1 MTGNLPQ
8 ASIADCVAFVSWMER
23 RLLLA
28 GRGDEIS
35 TSTNKPDGQFW
46 LGRLAPEDQIN
57 STSAQDRLNRME
69 PCAIGIRVLLK
80 EEGPWTFD
88 VRVRMRAWIATD
100 RVNWN
105 KSPEVDETIRITA
118 TDAAQQTFG
127 AKELQAALKAAVGSD
142 VLRAE
147 IRIEIEESHEGLEM
161 LIQVV
166 NTSPMPD
173 NVPDR
178 QIKDRRLYEVS
189 IAIDGLDTDPYMLEA
204 LPDSFRYD
212 RRVPAYG
219 VNCGVQQK
227 GTTLS
232 TTDTITAERA
242 RPKFWGSR
250 YDEPSLTF
258 EKLEADP
265 FPDLELLVSGLRKWG
280 DEVWSSAALDDRAAK
295 HGWSGEMRAEAGA
308 EAKKF
313 EQEYERIAD
322 GLIQLRSNSMLLR
335 SFSLM
340 NRSMKRA
347 SAGRGYSSW
356 RPFQVGFILANL
368 SCIVEPTKEADVVDI
383 VWFATGGGKTE
394 TYLGLLVTAALY
406 DRMRGKSHGVT
417 AWTRFPLRLL
427 SLQQLQRFA
436 DAMAAAEMVRR
447 EENIGGDVFATGFL
461 VGDGATPNRIPVDP
475 KPDAALDIDKEDETT
490 LRRFKRLQ
498 KCPFCSS
505 RSISMNFDR
514 DLWRLNHVC
523 ENADC
528 VWPEKALPFHIVD
541 EEVYRFLPTIIVGTL
556 DKAASI
562 GMQGA
567 MRGLAG
573 PPIGLCPRPGHGFT
587 YVPRSARP
595 HGCFV
600 PGCKQAALPLPT
612 DGKLFGPSYRLQD
625 ELHLLRDSLGAVDAH
640 YEALFDGLEEE
651 LCGNRPK
658 ILASSATL
666 QGYEGQIDV
675 LYRRAGRVFP
685 QQGPSIE
692 EGFWTA
698 SSDELMRKYVAIA
711 PRGLTIEYVIDR
723 MATEMQN
730 AVRLLISNPDK
741 ICKEIGV
748 DVDKAASLIALYGTQ
763 VIYGNT
769 LRDLDAVQRSIQSGQ
784 IRPDDGKPLNTENL
798 TGRTDFENVA
808 KILERLEKPEDEM
821 DKRIHLITASSMMS
835 HGVDID
841 RLNVMVMAGIPL
853 GSAEF
858 IQATARVGRR
868 YPGLVFVIHK
878 IGRERDA
885 SVFRSFEKFVLQGD
899 RFIEP
904 IPITRKSRRVLER
917 TIAGLE
923 MARILAIH
931 EPAAKKSLAKLGTL
945 KNFLRDGGFDL
956 KADRAAIMHYLGL
969 SEEHDAKLVADLNE
983 WFDQF
988 ERNLV
993 RPTPNMEWGSDACP
1007 TGAPMRS
1014 LRDVEE
1020 QVPLYLDRRP

>member
-1 MTGNLPQ
+1 MTDPLSQ
-8 ASIADCVAFVSWMER
+8 ASVADCVAFVSWMER
-23 RLLLA
+23 RLLVA
-28 GRGDEIS
+28 GRGDEIA
-35 TSTNKPDGQFW
+35 TSTTDPSGRFW

-69 PCAIGIRVLLK
+69 PCAIGIRVLPV
-80 EEGPWTFD
+80 GDAPWIMD
-88 VRVRMRAWIATD
+88 VRVRAKVWVAVD
-100 RVNWN
+100 RVNWT
-105 KSPEVDETIRITA
+105 KSPEIDETVPIIV
-118 TDAAQQTFG
+118 TDAPSQSFG
-127 AKELQAALKAAVGSD
+127 AEVLAAAIRDAVGSD

-147 IRIEIEESHEGLEM
+147 VRVEVDRSNEGTEL
-161 LIQVV
+161 LVQLV
-166 NTSPMPD
+166 NTTPLAD
-173 NVPDR
+173 AAPDR

-189 IAIDGLDTDPYMLEA
+189 LSIDGLDTQPYQLEA

-219 VNCGVQQK
+219 VNCGVLQD
-227 GTTLS
+227 GRRLS
-232 TTDTITAERA
+232 SIDTIVAEKA
-242 RPKFWGSR
+242 RPEFWGSKYER
-250 YDEPSLTF
+250 PLLTF
-258 EKLEADP
+258 DALESDP
-265 FPDLELLVSGLRKWG
+265 FPDLDLLVSGLRKWG
-280 DEVWSSAALDDRAAK
+280 NDIWSPSALDERASE
-295 HGWSGEMRAEAGA
+295 HHWTGEMREEAGK
-308 EAKKF
+308 EANKF
-313 EQEYERIAD
+313 EQEYERIAG
-322 GLIQLRSNSMLLR
+322 GLARLRGDAMLLR
-335 SFSLM
+335 AFSLM
-340 NRSMKRA
+340 NRAMKRA
-347 SAGRGYSSW
+347 SKGRGYVNW

-368 SCIVEPTKEADVVDI
+368 ACIVEPAKEADVVDI

-447 EENIGGDVFATGFL
+447 EENIGGNVFATGFL
-461 VGDGATPNRIPVDP
+461 VGDGATPNRIPVESRSEG
-475 KPDAALDIDKEDETT
+475 ALDIDKEDEVS
-490 LRRFKRLQ
+490 LGRFKRLQ
-498 KCPFCSS
+498 KCPFCGS
-505 RSISMNFDR
+505 RLVSMRFDR
-514 DLWRLNHVC
+514 DLWRLDHVC
-523 ENADC
+523 GNADC
-528 VWPEKALPFHIVD
+528 EWPEKALPFHIVD
-541 EEVYRFLPTIIVGTL
+541 EEVFRFLPTIVVGTL

-573 PPIGLCPRPGHGFT
+573 PPIGMCPKPGHGFT
-587 YVPRSARP
+587 YVPRSTRP
-595 HGCFV
+595 HGCLV
-600 PGCKQAALPLPT
+600 PGCKQAASPLPM
-612 DGKLFGPSYRLQD
+612 DGRLFGPSYRLQD

-640 YEALFDGLEEE
+640 YEALFDGLEQE
-651 LCGNRPK
+651 LCGHRPK

-666 QGYEGQIDV
+666 EGYEGQIDV
-675 LYRRAGRVFP
+675 LYRRTGRVFP
-685 QQGPSIE
+685 QQGPSTE

-698 SSDELMRKYVAIA
+698 SSNEPMRKYVAIA

-723 MATEMQN
+723 MATAMQN
-730 AVRLLISNPDK
+730 AVRLLFSDPARV
-741 ICKEIGV
+741 CAEIGI
-748 DVDKAASLIALYGTQ
+748 DVAKAPSLLSLYGTQ

-784 IRPDDGKPLNTENL
+784 IRPDDGQRLNAEVL

-808 KILERLEKPEDEM
+808 TILERLEKPEDSP
-821 DKRIHLITASSMMS
+821 DDRIHLITASSMMS

-868 YPGLVFVIHK
+868 YPGIVFVIHK

-917 TIAGLE
+917 TIAGME
-923 MARILAIH
+923 MARVLTIH
-931 EPAAKKSLAKLGTL
+931 EPVAKRSLAKLSTL
-945 KNFLRDGGFDL
+945 TTFLRDGGFNL
-956 KADRAAIMHYLGL
+956 EADKAAILSYLGL
-969 SEEHDAKLVADLNE
+969 SAEYDAKLVQDLDE

-988 ERNLV
+988 ERNLL
-993 RPTPNMEWGSDACP
+993 RPTPNMKWGSDACP
-1007 TGAPMRS
+1007 DGKPMIS

-1020 QVPLYLDRRP
+1020 QVPIYLDMRP